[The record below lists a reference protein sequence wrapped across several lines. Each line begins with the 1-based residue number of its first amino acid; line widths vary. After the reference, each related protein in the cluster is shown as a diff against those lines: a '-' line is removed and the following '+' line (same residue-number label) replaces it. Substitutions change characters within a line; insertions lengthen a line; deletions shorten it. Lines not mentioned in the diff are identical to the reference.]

1 MRWSRENEKILHHA
15 FVCLL
20 VLTFLQLDVEF
31 ASFVLQVGAVGR
43 VCAYPALQGGG
54 GG

>member
-1 MRWSRENEKILHHA
+1 M
-15 FVCLL
+15 CLL
-20 VLTFLQLDVEF
+20 VLTFLQLDVKS
-31 ASFVLQVGAVGR
+31 ASFVLRVGAGGL